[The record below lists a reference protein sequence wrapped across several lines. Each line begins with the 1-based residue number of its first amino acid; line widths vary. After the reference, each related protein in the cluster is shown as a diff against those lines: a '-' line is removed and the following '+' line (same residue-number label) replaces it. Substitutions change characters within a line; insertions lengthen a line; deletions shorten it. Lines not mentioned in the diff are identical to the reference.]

1 MFFHLVQ
8 QTWEDASR
16 SSLCEEQIMNNLWQ
30 MPSLPT
36 LLWHRVGRCEGAHSS
51 WIPGCCE
58 TMMGAPVSQ
67 SSEGTPPAVKCS
79 LLVLA
84 PGSRREK
91 STPKVA
97 FSVYAFH
104 ALSLTKYFADREPFI
119 MSTLELSHTQ
129 CHPGLLTMF
138 IIRNLMWSE
147 TTEFNKLIC
156 TTEFGDKNSGTS
168 EFLKSSI
175 LQNQAQRSPCE

>member
-1 MFFHLVQ
+1 
-8 QTWEDASR
+8 
-16 SSLCEEQIMNNLWQ
+16 
-30 MPSLPT
+30 
-36 LLWHRVGRCEGAHSS
+36 
-51 WIPGCCE
+51 
-58 TMMGAPVSQ
+58 MGAPVSQ

-91 STPKVA
+91 STLKVV
-97 FSVYAFH
+97 FSVYTFH
-104 ALSLTKYFADREPFI
+104 TLSLTKYFADREPFI

-129 CHPGLLTMF
+129 CHPGLLRTF
-138 IIRNLMWSE
+138 IIRNLMRSE

-156 TTEFGDKNSGTS
+156 TTEFGDKNSGTT

-175 LQNQAQRSPCE
+175 LQNQAQPSQRE